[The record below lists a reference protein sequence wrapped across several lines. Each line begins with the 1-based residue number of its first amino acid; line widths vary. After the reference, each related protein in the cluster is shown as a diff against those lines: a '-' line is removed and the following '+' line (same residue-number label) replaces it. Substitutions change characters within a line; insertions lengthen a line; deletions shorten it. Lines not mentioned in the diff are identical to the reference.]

1 VTHLHVRPFSPG
13 DGSITVEVLSAED
26 TWVDFN
32 YTGSPQ
38 TGTFSNPFNTIAAGI
53 AAASYGG
60 TLHLKT
66 GTSSE
71 MPTITKPLK
80 IVGYNGPA
88 TIGQ

>member
-1 VTHLHVRPFSPG
+1 MQW
-13 DGSITVEVLSAED
+13 LSAED

-32 YTGSPQ
+32 FTGTPQ
-38 TGTFSNPFNTIAAGI
+38 GTFSNPYSTMAAGI

-60 TLHLKT
+60 ILHVKT

-71 MPTITKPLK
+71 TPTITKPLT

-88 TIGQ
+88 NIGN